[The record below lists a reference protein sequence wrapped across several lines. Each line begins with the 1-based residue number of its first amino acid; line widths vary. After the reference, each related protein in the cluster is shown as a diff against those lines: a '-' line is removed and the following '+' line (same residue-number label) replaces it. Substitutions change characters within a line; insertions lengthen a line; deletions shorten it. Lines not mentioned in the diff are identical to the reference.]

1 MASFSINL
9 IDNMRATHLAEVMPG
24 SATLLGV
31 LPVNG
36 GSSHMAIVGYLLP
49 NSAAGLRLPP
59 AMLAGNQTGD
69 SSPDGLS
76 QPESDPRSRGIV
88 VDSVQRRVLVG
99 GRDAELVFKE
109 FELLAFLAANPERA
123 FTRPHLL
130 ASVWGENFEGTA
142 RTVDV
147 HVHRLRRKLGPR
159 HADSL
164 ITVRRVGYLYRPQPA
179 TT

>member
-1 MASFSINL
+1 
-9 IDNMRATHLAEVMPG
+9 MPG

-49 NSAAGLRLPP
+49 TSAARLRFPP
-59 AMLAGNQTGD
+59 AMLAGNHADGG
-69 SSPDGLS
+69 SPVGQG
-76 QPESDPRSRGIV
+76 QPEGVPGSHGIV
-88 VDSVQRRVLVG
+88 VDEVQRRVLVG
-99 GRDAELVFKE
+99 GRDAGLVFKE
-109 FELLAFLAANPERA
+109 FELLAFLAANPERV

-130 ASVWGENFEGTA
+130 ASVWGEDFDGTA

-147 HVHRLRRKLGPR
+147 HVHRLRRKLGPT

-164 ITVRRVGYLYRPQPA
+164 ITVRRVGYLYRPQAA
-179 TT
+179 TASS

>member
-9 IDNMRATHLAEVMPG
+9 IDNAYARRLAEIMPG

-49 NSAAGLRLPP
+49 TSAARLRFPP
-59 AMLAGNQTGD
+59 AMLAGNHAGD
-69 SSPDGLS
+69 VSPDGDS
-76 QPESDPRSRGIV
+76 QPGSLGIV
-88 VDSVQRRVLVG
+88 VDEVQRRVLVG
-99 GRDAELVFKE
+99 GRDAGLVFKE
-109 FELLAFLAANPERA
+109 FELLAFLAANPERV

-130 ASVWGENFEGTA
+130 ASVWGEGFDGTA

-147 HVHRLRRKLGPR
+147 HVHRLRRKLGPQ

-164 ITVRRVGYLYRPQPA
+164 ITVRRVGYLYRPQSP
-179 TT
+179 TSN